1 MMSRTLTVLALS
13 VLAILALTLQ
23 APLPP
28 AASGRLAA
36 SANRHE
42 IIEPEHLSHAILS
55 GGQAAEPLSPQ
66 QTVLTDQTA
75 RIRHLYI
82 AGA

>member
-1 MMSRTLTVLALS
+1 MMSRTLTVLALA

-28 AASGRLAA
+28 AASGQLAT
-36 SANRHE
+36 SGLSHE

-55 GGQAAEPLSPQ
+55 GDQTPEKLNPRQA
-66 QTVLTDQTA
+66 VLTDA
-75 RIRHLYI
+75 PAHGRRLFA
-82 AGA
+82 AGV